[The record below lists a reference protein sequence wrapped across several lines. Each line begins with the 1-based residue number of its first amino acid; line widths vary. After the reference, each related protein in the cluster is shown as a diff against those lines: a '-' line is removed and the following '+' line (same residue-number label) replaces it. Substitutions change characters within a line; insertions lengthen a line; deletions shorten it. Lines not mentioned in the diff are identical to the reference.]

1 MITFGRI
8 TSNRHVEL
16 TLCTYPTVL
25 RALPDFLTE
34 QKKFFFSLT
43 FFSAEKKDFLRL
55 KVAINGLFDRK
66 ISPLMFVHKNI
77 THRSVINHVENLT
90 QRKDHPLKGGVRP
103 CGNFLRLKNFKSLLR
118 EDVNRGK

>member
-34 QKKFFFSLT
+34 QNKIFFSLT
-43 FFSAEKKDFLRL
+43 FFLCGKKDFF
-55 KVAINGLFDRK
+55 KVKGSDKWFYRPENISFDVCSQKHYTEVSLTMWK
-66 ISPLMFVHKNI
+66 I
-77 THRSVINHVENLT
+77 
-90 QRKDHPLKGGVRP
+90 
-103 CGNFLRLKNFKSLLR
+103 
-118 EDVNRGK
+118 